1 MVQFF
6 DQLRWTLVYAL
17 MSSIL
22 KFTYTRNEHPKKQ
35 HDVELEEQDIPSLAK
50 VRDDFPNPSEE
61 PIAFVKLFFGA
72 VVSVCGVRHV
82 VVLTPPWPTVVF
94 RVFDDCSE
102 MIERCCQDTRLFL
115 TSACMMHLCRS
126 RASLRGAVVTST
138 PSFQAFNAG

>member
-1 MVQFF
+1 M
-6 DQLRWTLVYAL
+6 YAL

-94 RVFDDCSE
+94 RVFDDCSK
-102 MIERCCQDTRLFL
+102 MVRRC
-115 TSACMMHLCRS
+115 
-126 RASLRGAVVTST
+126 
-138 PSFQAFNAG
+138 